1 MPAIAYSC
9 VTNLATLAPAERQT
23 NRRRR
28 FAYLPIERVT
38 TDAPVG
44 HEKSNVVSRVT
55 RKMRGH

>member
-9 VTNLATLAPAERQT
+9 VTNLGTLEPAKRLT

-28 FAYLPIERVT
+28 TAYLPIERAT
-38 TDAPVG
+38 EDAPVG
-44 HEKSNVVSRVT
+44 HEESNVVSRVT